1 MIYIITGKPGAG
13 KTTMAQR
20 LKAELEQRNKKV
32 LWFDSD
38 VWRKRTNNNCFSE
51 GGRYLN
57 IESAVKQ
64 AKEQEQDY
72 HDIIFSFVM
81 PDKVLRD
88 FIRVSFPESVTI
100 YVPGGKLWFGTEYD
114 VPSPTELGYFKRRK

>member
-20 LKAELEQRNKKV
+20 LKTELEQRSKKV
-32 LWFDSD
+32 LWFDGD
-38 VWRKRTNNNCFSE
+38 LWRQRINNTDFSE

-57 IESAVKQ
+57 IASAVKQ
-64 AKEQEQDY
+64 AKEQEKEY
-72 HDIIFSFVM
+72 NDIIFSFVM

-88 FIRVSFPESVTI
+88 FIRASFSESITI
-100 YVPGGKLWFGTEYD
+100 WIPGGKLWFGTEYQT
-114 VPSPTELGYFKRRK
+114 PLPQEIGYYRR